1 MSYQYRPRLE
11 RHTIHKMAEIGES
24 PRPTKR
30 RKISNVEPSSQSSH
44 PISRLSRVTKT
55 RKTPQAEK
63 GTLKQTLQDEEHVS
77 DPGISSRN
85 LRKRGSASQ
94 KKVSSPLAG
103 SRLSFLSERVDDGN
117 VGVPTKSVEPQ
128 NRTLTLD
135 SGDQA
140 DVELLSYG
148 DELLQ
153 STPTK
158 SRNSK
163 DQAKYSSPGKDTL
176 RLSRSTKAKNA
187 IRISENGSPKAVGT
201 GKHMKAV
208 IEELD
213 VREGNS
219 KTPTGS
225 KGTVGKSR
233 NGSKQIPR
241 TNDVAEVEYDAKEL
255 EKSPRSGQRARR
267 KPPGDSSSGKQTYK
281 PILPSSPAS
290 GKKRGRPRKVIS
302 DTTVKPQQNID
313 PPVIGAASDQLDSPS
328 QEADGKGR
336 SSPQRS
342 LSATLN
348 DSTQEHPQS
357 PNQAKVSTSDKYL
370 KPSTRQSWD
379 LSIQESLKVAGSSLQ
394 ALMLE
399 DTSSCLSEIKTQIL
413 EGLTAKRRLPLV
425 NLEQEYRKVHQLLEQ
440 TILAGEGNSML
451 VIGSRGT
458 GKTTLVETAITELA
472 VSHQEKF
479 HVVRLNGFV
488 QTDDKLALREI
499 WRQLG
504 RDMEV
509 EDETTGR
516 SNYADTLTS
525 LLALLSHSAEAIDPD
540 LQGHVAKSVIF
551 ILDEFDLFASHPRQ
565 TLLYNLFD
573 VAQSRNAPIAVLGL
587 TTKINVVESLEK
599 RVKSRF
605 GQRYVYLSSPRTFSS
620 FQTICKS
627 ALMPPTT
634 FGATFASRL
643 AHSNTN
649 FKTLLSAWSTYI
661 NALFEEDPIFQTFLL
676 RTYTLTKSVPAFL
689 AAALLPISLLSPT
702 ALPTGLSFASHP
714 LTAPDSKLQL
724 LQGLSNL
731 ELSLLIAAAR
741 LDIVL
746 DSDLCT
752 FGMAYDE
759 YVALASKARIS
770 SSAAGQLA
778 MGAGARIWS
787 IEIAR
792 AAWERLVALEV
803 IVPAI
808 GGSAG
813 VGGAKGEGSR
823 MWRVDVSLEE
833 IAPSVDGMGTVMVKW
848 CKEI

>member
-1 MSYQYRPRLE
+1 
-11 RHTIHKMAEIGES
+11 MAEFGGS

-30 RKISNVEPSSQSSH
+30 RKIADLDSPSQPSH
-44 PISRLSRVTKT
+44 STSRLSRVTKT
-55 RKTPQAEK
+55 RKNPQAEK
-63 GTLKQTLQDEEHVS
+63 GTLNQTVQDEERS
-77 DPGISSRN
+77 PNLGTSSRN
-85 LRKRGSASQ
+85 LRKRGHASDQ
-94 KKVSSPLAG
+94 KLSSTLEG
-103 SRLSFLSERVDDGN
+103 SRPSFLSERVDEGN
-117 VGVPTKSVEPQ
+117 VGVPTKSAEPG
-128 NRTLTLD
+128 NRTPTLD
-135 SGDQA
+135 SGDEA
-140 DVELLSYG
+140 DVELLSYS
-148 DELLQ
+148 EKLRQ

-158 SRNSK
+158 IRKSRDRAK
-163 DQAKYSSPGKDTL
+163 DSPPGKDTL
-176 RLSRSTKAKNA
+176 LLSRSTKAKNA
-187 IRISENGSPKAVGT
+187 RRFSENEPLKAVGS
-201 GKHMKAV
+201 GKHTKAV
-208 IEELD
+208 NEELG
-213 VREGNS
+213 VREGNL
-219 KTPTGS
+219 KTPSGS
-225 KGTVGKSR
+225 KRTVGKSQ
-233 NGSKQIPR
+233 NGSKKIRR
-241 TNDVAEVEYDAKEL
+241 TNDVVEAESDARKIEQAP
-255 EKSPRSGQRARR
+255 SSGPRTRR
-267 KPPGDSSSGKQTYK
+267 KPPGGSLSGKQTQK

-290 GKKRGRPRKVIS
+290 GKKRGRPRKVVS
-302 DTTVKPQQNID
+302 DTTVKSQQNID
-313 PPVIGAASDQLDSPS
+313 PSVVGAASDQIHLPG
-328 QEADGKGR
+328 QEEDKGGR
-336 SSPQRS
+336 SNPKRPVP
-342 LSATLN
+342 ATLN

-357 PNQAKVSTSDKYL
+357 PNQNIVSTSDIYL
-370 KPSTRQSWD
+370 KSSTGQSCD
-379 LSIQESLKVAGSSLQ
+379 LGIQESLKVASCSLQ

-399 DTSSCLSEIKTQIL
+399 DTSNCLTEVKTQIL
-413 EGLTAKRRLPLV
+413 EGLTGKRRLPLV
-425 NLEQEYRKVHQLLEQ
+425 NLEQECHKVHQLLEQ
-440 TILAGEGNSML
+440 TVLAGEGNSML

-458 GKTTLVETAITELA
+458 GKTTLVETAISELA
-472 VSHQEKF
+472 VSHQDEF
-479 HVVRLNGFV
+479 HVVRLNGFI

-509 EDETTGR
+509 EDETTGQR
-516 SNYADTLTS
+516 SNYADALTS

-540 LQGHVAKSVIF
+540 LRDHVAKSVIF

-627 ALMPPTT
+627 AIMPPTT
-634 FGATFASRL
+634 FGVTFASRL
-643 AHSNTN
+643 VHSNTN
-649 FKTLLSAWSTYI
+649 FKTLLSAWSTYVDT
-661 NALFEEDPIFQTFLL
+661 LFEEDTIFQNFLL
-676 RTYTLTKSVPAFL
+676 RIYTLSKSVPAFL

-702 ALPTGLSFASHP
+702 TLPTGISFASQP
-714 LTAPDSKLQL
+714 LAAPDSKLQL

-770 SSAAGQLA
+770 NSAAGQLA
-778 MGAGARIWS
+778 MGAGARIWC

-792 AAWERLVALEV
+792 AAWERLVALELV
-803 IVPAI
+803 VPAI

-833 IAPSVDGMGTVMVKW
+833 IGPSVDGLGTVMAKW